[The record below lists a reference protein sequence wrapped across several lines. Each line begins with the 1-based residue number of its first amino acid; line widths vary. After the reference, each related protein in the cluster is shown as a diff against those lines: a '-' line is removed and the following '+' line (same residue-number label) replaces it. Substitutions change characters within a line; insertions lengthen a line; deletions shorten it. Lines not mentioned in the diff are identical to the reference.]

1 MNSDK
6 RTQQSTQRHKR
17 FNEIIARSR
26 RLILL
31 PILFLYPPTVVA
43 SELELTWDGVP
54 LEIQLEVGE
63 ERLVHFPYA
72 VDVGVSNKLAEMV
85 RVQSIEN
92 TIYFTA
98 GQEFS
103 SQRILVRSRED
114 NAIVILEVAAQA
126 EPVGTKQVCIS
137 IADNTQQPHEP
148 TLSYGDLVRFAAQ
161 HFYAPKRLQTK
172 HEQIT
177 PVKAPS
183 AVRSLIRHEAIKV
196 GTVKSWK
203 TEQGI
208 YITGVVIK
216 NTSNTAIEL
225 DPFMLRGNWLAASFQ
240 HYRLLPKK
248 TEANITVV
256 YLISETDF
264 ATALDQ

>member
-6 RTQQSTQRHKR
+6 RTPQSTQQHQRL
-17 FNEIIARSR
+17 NEIFARSR

-43 SELELTWDGVP
+43 SELELTWDGGP
-54 LEIQLEVGE
+54 LDIQLEVGE

-72 VDVGVSNKLAEMV
+72 VDVGVSNKLAEML
-85 RVQSIEN
+85 RVQSIKN

-114 NAIVILEVAAQA
+114 NAIVILEVVAQA
-126 EPVGTKQVCIS
+126 EPVGTKHVRIS
-137 IADNTQQPHEP
+137 IADNAQQTHEL

-161 HFYAPKRLQTK
+161 HFYAPKRLHKK

-177 PVKAPS
+177 PVSAPTTIQ
-183 AVRSLIRHEAIKV
+183 SLIRHEAIKV

-225 DPFMLRGNWLAASFQ
+225 DPFMLRGKWLAASFQ

-248 TEANITVV
+248 TEADITVV

-264 ATALDQ
+264 ATALNQ

>member
-1 MNSDK
+1 MNLDK
-6 RTQQSTQRHKR
+6 RTKQTTQRHKR

-63 ERLVHFPYA
+63 ECLVHFPYA
-72 VDVGVSNKLAEMV
+72 VDVGVSTKLAEMV

-126 EPVGTKQVCIS
+126 EPVGTKQVRIS
-137 IADNTQQPHEP
+137 IVDNTKQSHEP

-183 AVRSLIRHEAIKV
+183 TIRSLIRHEAIKV
-196 GTVKSWK
+196 GSVKSWK

-208 YITGVVIK
+208 HITGVVIK

-256 YLISETDF
+256 YLISDTDF